1 MVEQPHSS
9 KGHNHVVLVAFFDD
23 QVIPNGT
30 AGLGHVAHTGLEGPL
45 DVVREGEEGIRAQ
58 GDVLPGG
65 QELPLLFLGQGLR
78 TLGKVVLPNAL
89 GADVLFVAV
98 DIAVNY
104 IVPVGPAQVRLEGQ
118 GQGLGMLPQEPGVG
132 FGACQTGAVNPDCCP
147 APTPMAWPS

>member
-104 IVPVGPAQVRLEGQ
+104 IVPVGPAQVGLKGRARVLGCCRRNQVSALE
-118 GQGLGMLPQEPGVG
+118 
-132 FGACQTGAVNPDCCP
+132 P
-147 APTPMAWPS
+147 ARRVQ